1 MNHADFKKL
10 QTQTQNNVLEIL
22 KRSSQ
27 VLGVINTGSIVQNEN
42 DAFSDIDIECFMANE
57 EMTGAK
63 DLVYK
68 VEKISPLLSR
78 LWLYDKNGL
87 FLFENGVR
95 LDLNFYKPS
104 EISSFN
110 SHFVKILYDPKGLV
124 QEELNKNISPDEFPH
139 PRRNPN
145 EFEYLDWYFWMFR
158 QVYCWTKRG
167 QQKTYKSFDK
177 LNLAIDSLS
186 KIREGL
192 IGIRLWLY
200 GSRNYL
206 SKVDL
211 DFTNKLKKTYPHFDP
226 IEILKCARF
235 LLDEFKLLA
244 KPYCKKRGID
254 CPTHKIE
261 VMKKMLDLFDTVEN
275 FPS

>member
-10 QTQTQNNVLEIL
+10 QMQTQNDVLDIL
-22 KRSSQ
+22 KSSNQ
-27 VLGVINTGSIVQNEN
+27 VLGVINTGSLVQNEN
-42 DAFSDIDIECFMANE
+42 DAFSDIDIECFMKDE
-57 EMTGAK
+57 KMTGVK

-78 LWLYDKNGL
+78 LWIYGKNGL

-95 LDLNFYKPS
+95 LDLNFYKPG
-104 EISSFN
+104 EIFN
-110 SHFVKILYDPKGLV
+110 FNIHLARILYDPMNALGMG
-124 QEELNKNISPDEFPH
+124 LNKSVDLEPYPH
-139 PRRNPN
+139 PSWNID
-145 EFEYLDWYFWMFR
+145 EFEYIDWYFWMFR

-167 QQKTYKSFDK
+167 QQRTYKSFDK
-177 LNLAIDSLS
+177 LNIAIDSLS

-192 IGIRLWLY
+192 ISIRLWLH

-206 SKVDL
+206 TKVDSN
-211 DFTNKLKKTYPHFDP
+211 FTNRLQNTYPHLDSED
-226 IEILKCARF
+226 IVKCTR
-235 LLDEFKLLA
+235 LLFDEFKQLI

-254 CPTHKIE
+254 YPIHKVEIME
-261 VMKKMLDLFDTVEN
+261 KMLDLFDTVEN

>member
-1 MNHADFKKL
+1 MNHTDFKKL
-10 QTQTQNNVLEIL
+10 QSQTQNDVLDIL
-22 KRSSQ
+22 KKNNQ

-42 DAFSDIDIECFMANE
+42 DSFSDIDIECFMKDE
-57 EMTGAK
+57 KMTGVK

-78 LWLYDKNGL
+78 LWIYDKNGL

-110 SHFVKILYDPKGLV
+110 RHFAKILFDPKEAIQSG
-124 QEELNKNISPDEFPH
+124 LNKNIIPDEYPH
-139 PRRNPN
+139 PRWDPD
-145 EFEYLDWYFWMFR
+145 EFEYLHWYFWMFR

-177 LNLAIDSLS
+177 LNIAIDSLS

-192 IGIRLWLY
+192 IGIRLWLH

-206 SKVDL
+206 SEVDSNFTSKLQSTYSHL
-211 DFTNKLKKTYPHFDP
+211 DPKD
-226 IEILKCARF
+226 ILKCTR
-235 LLDEFKLLA
+235 LLFDAFKQLV
-244 KPYCKKRGID
+244 KPYCEKRDID
-254 CPTHKIE
+254 YPTHKIE
-261 VMKKMLDLFDTVEN
+261 IMEKMFNIFDTVEN